1 MKIYIKETNRVN
13 EFLELE
19 WKFREFIFKINFR
32 ELMKILL
39 STFRLESVV
48 KWK

>member
-32 ELMKILL
+32 ELMKNLL